1 MNNCVN
7 HSNQKFLI
15 NQHSRPIYDSCE
27 VSLEKAN
34 YQKLSDRSIKNFH
47 NCGCSAPEVQKLAY
61 SQPSLQ
67 YRDGYGFTSMDGC
80 NIDKDS
86 DIKLNKDRLTNKNTI
101 NILNARSHS
110 TTPYMGRGRGN
121 PELESEIVQGMT
133 TDDLYTNKFIE
144 NKDLSEYRFTP
155 LLPHLSKNI
164 QNPKNLIIEDADS
177 NFVRGGLSSRQ
188 LIRDKNYLK
197 KCGYTLY
204 GKEANSNQ

>member
-15 NQHSRPIYDSCE
+15 NQYSRPIYDSCE

-34 YQKLSDRSIKNFH
+34 YQKLSERSTKNYH
-47 NCGCSAPEVQKLAY
+47 SC
-61 SQPSLQ
+61 
-67 YRDGYGFTSMDGC
+67 GFTSMDGC